1 MKRIILIALLTA
13 AAVNLNAQKVNADSL
28 KKQLNLKLPD
38 TSKLNTLARLGF
50 YYQDSKPD
58 SLLYYGKLLLEFA
71 QRVNNL
77 KMISVAYSTIGQYE
91 YIVGNYSLSLQ
102 WLFKSL
108 ELAQSINDSNRIANS
123 NNLLGNAYKEY
134 GDYLNILSHYD

>member
-1 MKRIILIALLTA
+1 MKKIISITLLTA
-13 AAVNLNAQKVNADSL
+13 LAVNLKAQKINADSL
-28 KKQLNLKLPD
+28 KQQLNLKLAD
-38 TSKLNTLARLGF
+38 SSKLNTLARLAF

-58 SLLYYGKLLLEFA
+58 SLLYYAKQLLEFA

-108 ELAQSINDSNRIANS
+108 ELAQKINDSNRIANS
-123 NNLLGNAYKEY
+123 
-134 GDYLNILSHYD
+134 